1 MKIRLTD
8 RARAMRGQALLGIF
22 WIARP
27 LRRLPAVGRLYSV
40 SLGKLVGKTRLF
52 DSAFYLEA
60 NPDVAQSKVSS
71 LRHYVAYGDREG
83 RQPMPFFDPCYYRAH
98 AKGKLKSINSL
109 LHYAWIGRYL
119 RVSPSPWFDVAY
131 YFAHNKDVARSGLDP
146 LIHYLRYGGLEG
158 RSPCANFDGA
168 FYLRCNRDVAESRV
182 NPLLHY
188 LLFGR
193 IEGRASLP
201 AYVMESDPENEATI
215 PSASLPSGEEWHALR
230 ARRNPASAVVDV
242 LVPVYKGRA
251 ETLRCLF
258 SVLASTNKTPYELV
272 VINDA
277 SPDPELTDDLERLAN
292 RGLFTLYANDK
303 NRGFVHTVNL
313 GMALH
318 GDRDVVLLNSDAEV
332 YGDWLDR
339 LRNASRRHER
349 TGTVTPLSN
358 NATICSY
365 PRFLHDNPYPLEIG
379 YATLDAIAA
388 TVNAGVEAEAPT
400 AVGFC
405 VYIRR
410 DCLDE
415 VGSFDEEAFG
425 KGYGE
430 ENDFCQRAIRKGW
443 RNIIAAD
450 VFVRH
455 WGSTSFQG
463 ERAKRVQSALKIM
476 DRRYP
481 DYQRDVR
488 QFIER
493 DVLAPA
499 RHQLDWARLKAQSG
513 SENVLIVCHSRG
525 GGAERHVQ
533 EDTRELLAVGVGVF
547 YMRPQRGRPSHV
559 QITHPFC
566 TTLPNLEPFRLADV
580 GVLQTA
586 LGELGITRIHEHGLV
601 DFAPE
606 APQQIQALAQGLGV
620 PLWVDIHDYKIICPR
635 INLIDREGRYCG
647 EPADEARCD
656 ACLVSDGNDFG
667 VRSIRD
673 WRAMHHQ
680 VLRGAERILV
690 PDQDVADRLVRYYPD
705 IEYTVSPHDD
715 LDSVSVAIRQLELEA
730 GERLRIVVIGAI
742 GRMKGYNILLACARD
757 AKKRKLP
764 LDFILFG
771 YSMDDSRLEQ
781 AGVTVTGRY
790 LEQEALDKLHALAPH
805 VVWLPSTWPETYS
818 YTLSLAIKGG
828 YPVFAFDLGAVA
840 HRLRGHG
847 MAAGLMPISHADHPR
862 QVNEFF
868 EVRRNEYQNLVH

>member
-1 MKIRLTD
+1 
-8 RARAMRGQALLGIF
+8 MRGQALLGML

-27 LRRLPAVGRLYSV
+27 LRQLPALGRLYHV
-40 SLGKLVGKTRLF
+40 LVGKLIGKTRLF
-52 DSAFYLEA
+52 DSAFYLQA

-71 LRHYVAYGDREG
+71 LRHYVADGDREG

-131 YFAHNKDVARSGLDP
+131 YFAQNKDVARSGLDP

-158 RSPCANFDGA
+158 RSPCSNFDGA
-168 FYLRCNRDVAESRV
+168 FYLRCNRDVVESRV

-201 AYVMESDPENEATI
+201 TYAMESDPGNEVPI
-215 PSASLPSGEEWHALR
+215 PSASLPSEEEWNALR
-230 ARRNPASAVVDV
+230 RRRNPGTAVVDV
-242 LVPVYKGRA
+242 VVPVYKGRA

-258 SVLASTNKTPYELV
+258 SALASTNTTPYELV

-292 RGLFTLYANDK
+292 RGLFTLYTNDK

-318 GDRDVVLLNSDAEV
+318 CERDVVLLNSDAEV

-339 LRNASRRHER
+339 LRNASQRHAR

-410 DCLDE
+410 DCLNE
-415 VGSFDEEAFG
+415 AGYFDEEAFG

-443 RNIIAAD
+443 RNIIVAD

-455 WGSTSFQG
+455 WGSMSFQG
-463 ERAKRVQSALKIM
+463 ERATRVQSALKVV
-476 DRRYP
+476 DKRYP
-481 DYQRDVR
+481 NYQKDVR
-488 QFIER
+488 EFINQ
-493 DVLAPA
+493 DVLALA
-499 RHQLDWARLKAQSG
+499 RRQLDWARLTAQSG
-513 SENVLIVCHSRG
+513 SENVLIACHSRG

-533 EDTRELLAVGVGVF
+533 EDTLELLAAGVGVF

-559 QITHPFC
+559 QITHPLC
-566 TTLPNLEPFRLADV
+566 TTLPNLEPFRLADTE
-580 GVLQTA
+580 VLQTA
-586 LGELGITRIHEHGLV
+586 LRKLGITRIHTHGLV
-601 DFAPE
+601 DFTAE
-606 APQQIQALAQGLGV
+606 APQQIQAIAKMLGV
-620 PLWVDIHDYKIICPR
+620 PFWVDVHDYKVICPR
-635 INLIDREGRYCG
+635 INLVDRDGRYCG

-656 ACLVSDGNDFG
+656 ACLASEGNDFG

-673 WRAMHHQ
+673 WRAMHRQ
-680 VLRGAERILV
+680 VLQGAERIFV
-690 PDQDVADRLVRYYPD
+690 PDQDVADRLVRYYPEL
-705 IEYTVSPHDD
+705 EYTVSPHDA
-715 LDSVSVAIRQLELEA
+715 LDSVSVAIRQPELTD

-742 GRMKGYNILLACARD
+742 GRMKGYNVLLACARD
-757 AKKRKLP
+757 AKKRRLP
-764 LDFILFG
+764 LDFILLG

-790 LEQEALDKLHALAPH
+790 LEQEALDKLHALTPH
-805 VVWLPSTWPETYS
+805 LVWLPSTWPETYS